1 MHSRKIFRAAEDG
14 SGAIFLLMNQRS
26 RTLLDE
32 VLKLPPADR
41 AELAAIVFDS
51 LDTGADEGV
60 EAAWL
65 REVEDRMARLD
76 SGQDKAIPWSEVRA
90 ELYADRDA

>member
-1 MHSRKIFRAAEDG
+1 
-14 SGAIFLLMNQRS
+14 MNQRT

-32 VLKLPPADR
+32 ALKLQPTDR
-41 AELAAIVFDS
+41 AELAAMIFES
-51 LDTGADEGV
+51 LDTDTEDGV

-65 REVEDRMARLD
+65 REVEERMARLD